1 MYKYQTCIIKKKKKD
16 KNKPKQNL
24 KTVLRP
30 TVTEQQRKALKGPTG
45 QDTEHGTVPWPRSDE
60 G

>member
-30 TVTEQQRKALKGPTG
+30 TVTEQQRKEPKGSTG
-45 QDTEHGTVPWPRSDE
+45 QQTVLGTVAWPHSDE

>member
-30 TVTEQQRKALKGPTG
+30 TVTEQQRKELKGPTG
-45 QDTEHGTVPWPRSDE
+45 QDTEHGTVP
-60 G
+60 